1 MQVIH
6 KDLLTVD
13 RGVLFHQV
21 NCMGVMGGGI
31 ARSIALKWPQVEAA
45 YKGKCDRTSNPERL
59 LGRTFMYGLKDDL
72 FIANVFGQ
80 NSISR
85 TSRQT
90 NYEATVEA
98 FERLQESQVIKNLP
112 LYFPKNMGC
121 GLGGGNWKIYSAI
134 IEAHFP
140 DAIICEF
147 P

>member
-6 KDLLTVD
+6 KDILTVE
-13 RGVLFHQV
+13 RGVIFHQV

-31 ARSIALKWPQVEAA
+31 ARSIAEKWPKLEAA
-45 YKGKCDRTSNPERL
+45 YKAICDKHTHNEL
-59 LGRTFMYGLKDDL
+59 LGKTFLYGVEVDL
-72 FIANVFGQ
+72 FVANVFGQ

-85 TSRQT
+85 ISRQT

-98 FERLQESQVIKNLP
+98 FERLQTMDIEENLP
-112 LYFPKNMGC
+112 FYFPKNMGC

-140 DAIICEF
+140 DAIICEW

>member
-1 MQVIH
+1 MQVIN

-31 ARSIALKWPQVEAA
+31 ARSIAEKWPQVEAA
-45 YKGKCDRTSNPERL
+45 YKAKCDRTSNAERL
-59 LGRTFMYGLKDDL
+59 LGRTFLYGIKPDL

-98 FERLQESQVIKNLP
+98 FERLQESQIIKNLP

-134 IEAHFP
+134 IEAYFP
-140 DAIICEF
+140 HAIICQF